1 LPVTINASRFND
13 LYSQVEQILG
23 PATSATYDWDSWYD
37 EYKTTYWSGAAK
49 STVLAYKDFVLNL
62 YESNDAFST
71 SLGTRYG
78 LFRKAKALG
87 VAYWVNDLTN
97 GVASQTLINNF
108 FYSASLSTF
117 VQSDGQTDAQRSLTS
132 SKSFLYSGVGTVVS
146 DRGVAG
152 YGYGQ
157 TLLSSPVIADT
168 DIIEDNEYID
178 LYKDIVRIDAH
189 QNGSSITIDP
199 FVVGDY
205 ATNLASTDKV
215 EEVYIA
221 GLESKVASLET
232 TRFNIDIGAQ
242 ANIVPLYLSNGT
254 TQLSSSRSLVW
265 RTTVSHIFTVDFGS
279 ETSLDSFF
287 NAGGQVRCALS
298 IAYTGSQ
305 IKTKNWQT
313 LLSTLGQIAISIDKV
328 TDSTG
333 LTTTKGYEDLSTSYT
348 RIYTSGSAVSYSN
361 NRVVIDA
368 LKVNSQKIQIKLSCQ
383 DAHSEVIDEYVQGTL
398 SSSMFLAV
406 PSGSI
411 LINGETIDTVVY
423 DESSIIGATT
433 SNF

>member
-1 LPVTINASRFND
+1 MPVTIAASRYNN
-13 LYSQVEQILG
+13 LRILVNKILG
-23 PATSATYDWDSWYD
+23 APT
-37 EYKTTYWSGAAK
+37 
-49 STVLAYKDFVLNL
+49 
-62 YESNDAFST
+62 
-71 SLGTRYG
+71 
-78 LFRKAKALG
+78 
-87 VAYWVNDLTN
+87 
-97 GVASQTLINNF
+97 
-108 FYSASLSTF
+108 
-117 VQSDGQTDAQRSLTS
+117 
-132 SKSFLYSGVGTVVS
+132 
-146 DRGVAG
+146 VAG

-157 TLLSSPVIADT
+157 TLLSSPVAADT
-168 DIIEDNEYID
+168 DIIDDNEYIN

-189 QNGSSITIDP
+189 QNGSGITIDP

-215 EEVYIA
+215 EEAYIA
-221 GLESKVASLET
+221 GLESKVSSLET
-232 TRFNIDIGAQ
+232 TRFNIDVGAQ
-242 ANIVPLYLSNGT
+242 ANIVPLYLSDGT

-265 RTTVSHIFTVDFGS
+265 RTTVSHIFTVDFDS
-279 ETSLDSFF
+279 QASLDSFF

-305 IKTKNWQT
+305 LKTKNWQT

-333 LTTTKGYEDLSTSYT
+333 LTTTKGYKDLGTSYT
-348 RIYTSGSAVSYSN
+348 RIYTSGSAASYSN

-406 PSGSI
+406 PSGSV

-423 DESSIIGATT
+423 DESVVVGATS

>member
-1 LPVTINASRFND
+1 MPVTIAASRFND

-23 PATSATYDWDSWYD
+23 SSTSATYDWDSWYD
-37 EYKTTYWSGAAK
+37 EYKTTYWSGASK
-49 STVLAYKDFVLNL
+49 LTVLAYKDFVLNL

-97 GVASQTLINNF
+97 GSSNQTLINNF

-132 SKSFLYSGVGTVVS
+132 SKSFLYSGVGTIVS

-168 DIIEDNEYID
+168 DIIDDNEYIN
-178 LYKDIVRIDAH
+178 LYKDIIRIDAH
-189 QNGSSITIDP
+189 QNGSTISIDP
-199 FVVGDY
+199 YVVGDY
-205 ATNLASTDKV
+205 ETNLSSTDKV
-215 EEVYIA
+215 EETYIA
-221 GLESKVASLET
+221 GLESKVSLLESN
-232 TRFNIDIGAQ
+232 RFNIDIANQ
-242 ANIVPLYLSNGT
+242 ANTVSLTLANGV
-254 TQLSSSRSLVW
+254 TQVSSSRSLQW
-265 RTTVSHIFTVDFGS
+265 NSTISHIFTVDFGS
-279 ETSLDSFF
+279 AVGLESFF

-298 IAYTGSQ
+298 LTYTGSQ
-305 IKTKNWQT
+305 LKTKNWQT
-313 LLSTLGQIAISIDKV
+313 LLNTLGQIAISINKV
-328 TDSTG
+328 TDSIG
-333 LTTTKGYEDLSTSYT
+333 LTSTKGYRDLSSSYT
-348 RIYTSGSAVSYSN
+348 RIYTSGSASSYSN

-383 DAHSEVIDEYVQGTL
+383 DAHSEVIDEYVQGTI

-406 PSGSI
+406 PDGTI

-423 DESSIIGATT
+423 DETNIVGATV